1 MKMLIEVVTS
11 YNTYTCFKWD
21 KETEEHSH
29 ESTKE
34 QIQRIIDAD
43 EDDVEEIAREFIMDW
58 GADHMIPEAW
68 FHSIEV
74 HYPDGEHPNESISV
88 DQEVENNND
97 KSITELYEKE
107 IDDIDAN
114 RVVILKDEQWK
125 RGLWEVQVETDK
137 PFNINF
143 FSVMDG
149 EITYGMHTLENVD
162 GGEGNYSDIWVYRS

>member
-1 MKMLIEVVTS
+1 M
-11 YNTYTCFKWD
+11 
-21 KETEEHSH
+21 
-29 ESTKE
+29 
-34 QIQRIIDAD
+34 
-43 EDDVEEIAREFIMDW
+43 
-58 GADHMIPEAW
+58 
-68 FHSIEV
+68 
-74 HYPDGEHPNESISV
+74 

-125 RGLWEVQVETDK
+125 RGLWEVQVETNK